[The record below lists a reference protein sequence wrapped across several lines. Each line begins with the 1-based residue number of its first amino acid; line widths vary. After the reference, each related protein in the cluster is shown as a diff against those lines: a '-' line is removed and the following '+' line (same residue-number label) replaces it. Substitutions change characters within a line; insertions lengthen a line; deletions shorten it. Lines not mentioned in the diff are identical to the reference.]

1 MQAFF
6 PVFSPL
12 AAPDGGAGPVLAS
25 DGRYGFA
32 PAQDGAAS
40 HAAQQFENVQASRP
54 AMAFTTPTDQPPQ
67 DAAGNAPLKGRD
79 PLYRY
84 QWHLK
89 NKGQYAIARDR
100 PTPGVDLNIGNLHR
114 TGITG
119 KGVVVG
125 VSEPRMATIH
135 AGHEDLADNMV
146 LPARDYR
153 PGGDRKPS
161 AHATGVAGII
171 AAVGGN
177 GKGGRGVAPEA
188 KILDMGR
195 FEAKAQPRPP
205 IINESFGAKQNMF
218 DPYRKGKVFKDAAQD
233 ASLIVRAAGNEFM
246 DGRKGRRAQAG
257 ANDAGTQVGYMSAN
271 TDVRASRLNVVNV
284 GAVNAEG
291 RKSSYSRTGSS
302 LWVSGLGGESGR
314 ESGGYISRYD
324 RHLPDNAIHGAA
336 IIAPDVTDCSWG
348 WEYSDNPGPDSFI
361 NALATGAPS
370 ELNPECRYTG
380 LFNGTSAAAPTVSG
394 VAALMLQVNPA
405 LTWRDIKY
413 LLAITARKVDA
424 DREPIRW
431 EGMTL
436 EDGWVVNAAKR
447 PFSNW
452 YGFGLVDAKRAVDA
466 ARGFRGLAPAID
478 SGWQRATGK
487 PVPIP
492 YRDETGGYSPMRF
505 ESDMRVEA
513 VQIRLRTTHKAPR
526 NLRIALISPSG
537 TRSIIMPPLT
547 GITPFSFNA
556 NAREHFSI
564 NRVATNAFLDEN
576 AKGVWKLQIIDVL
589 DPASDASKLVSWEM
603 RVLGH

>member
-1 MQAFF
+1 MATNDGVAGSV
-6 PVFSPL
+6 PV
-12 AAPDGGAGPVLAS
+12 S
-25 DGRYGFA
+25 DGRDG
-32 PAQDGAAS
+32 PALALDGAAS
-40 HAAQQFENVQASRP
+40 HAARQFENAEASRP
-54 AMAFTTPTDQPPQ
+54 DVPSAPSTDDPPL
-67 DAAGNAPLKGRD
+67 DAIGNAPLKGRD

-89 NKGQYAIARDR
+89 NRGQHAIARDR

-114 TGITG
+114 TGVTG

-153 PGGDRKPS
+153 PGSDWKPS
-161 AHATGVAGII
+161 SHATSVAGII

-188 KILDMGR
+188 KILDLGR
-195 FEAKAQPRPP
+195 FEARMHPRPAL
-205 IINESFGAKQNMF
+205 INESFGAKQNMF
-218 DPYRKGKVFKDAAQD
+218 DPYRKRKVFKDAQQD

-246 DGRKGRRAQAG
+246 EGGPGRRAKAG
-257 ANDAGTQVGYMSAN
+257 ANDARPDVGYMSAN
-271 TDVRASRLNVVNV
+271 TDVRASRWNVVNV

-302 LWVSGLGGESGR
+302 LWVSGLGGEFGR
-314 ESGGYISRYD
+314 EKGGYVSRYD
-324 RHLPDNAIHGAA
+324 KHMPDNAIHGAA

-348 WEYSDNPGPDSFI
+348 WEYSDNPGPDRFI
-361 NALATGAPS
+361 NGMATGAPS
-370 ELNPECRYTG
+370 ELNPDCRYTG
-380 LFNGTSAAAPTVSG
+380 LFNGTSAAAPTVTG

-424 DREPIRW
+424 ERQPIQW

-466 ARGFRGLAPAID
+466 ARDFRGLAPAID
-478 SGWQRATGK
+478 SGWQRTTGK

-492 YRDETGGYSPMRF
+492 YRDESAGYSAMRF
-505 ESDMRVEA
+505 ERDMRVEA
-513 VQIRLRTTHKAPR
+513 VQIRLQTTHKTPR
-526 NLRIALISPSG
+526 NLRIALVSPSG
-537 TRSIIMPPLT
+537 TRSIVLPPLT
-547 GITPFSFNA
+547 GLTRFSHNF
-556 NAREHFSI
+556 ESTDGSHVKEFFSI

-576 AKGVWKLQIIDVL
+576 AKGKWKLQVVDVR
-589 DPASDASKLVSWEM
+589 DPRADQASLLSWDLQ
-603 RVLGH
+603 VLGH